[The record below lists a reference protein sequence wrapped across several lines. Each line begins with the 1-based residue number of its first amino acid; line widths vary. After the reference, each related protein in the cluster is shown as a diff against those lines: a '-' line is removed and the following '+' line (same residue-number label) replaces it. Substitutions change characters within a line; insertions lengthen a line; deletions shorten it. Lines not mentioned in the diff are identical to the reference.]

1 MNLER
6 LLYEI
11 AQYGIENKIINSS
24 MASMSIYELNADNIK
39 EYPVLFTAPTGAHS
53 VHQNTTDFTI
63 TLYYLDRLTRD
74 NENGI
79 NVLSTSIEQLKGLI
93 NGIKN
98 IDGVV
103 NVVEDYDIINFADTQ
118 GTSDNVA
125 GAYATIKVTVINS
138 ESCEKDWAGYE
149 S

>member
-1 MNLER
+1 MNLET

-11 AQYGIENKIINSS
+11 AQYGIQNKIINSS
-24 MASMSIYELNADNIK
+24 MAAMSIYELNADNTK
-39 EYPVLFTAPTGAHS
+39 EYPVLFTTPTGAHS
-53 VHQNTTDFTI
+53 VHQNTTDFTF

-125 GAYATIKVTVINS
+125 GSYATIKVTVINS
-138 ESCEKDWAGYE
+138 ESCEKE
-149 S
+149 

>member
-1 MNLER
+1 
-6 LLYEI
+6 
-11 AQYGIENKIINSS
+11 
-24 MASMSIYELNADNIK
+24 MAAMSIYELNADNTK
-39 EYPVLFTAPTGAHS
+39 VYPVLFTTPTGAHS

-138 ESCEKDWAGYE
+138 ESCEKA
-149 S
+149 

>member
-11 AQYGIENKIINSS
+11 AQYGIQNKIINSS
-24 MASMSIYELNADNIK
+24 MAAMSIYELNADNTK
-39 EYPVLFTAPTGAHS
+39 VYPVLFTTPTGAHS